1 MVEHNLNRLGS
12 YLNCNKNYKFWE
24 NQKQS
29 SLLLKGM
36 KDHKFFRQLK
46 NIFLRN
52 LSKFQNKHSQCNSL
66 SISHMSIVLCQQN
79 NQQDNWYYRYKRL
92 NQTYLRKFLLD
103 MMKDTNFN
111 TSLNYLQLDR
121 MIYIYLR
128 LSTISKTNLIIGCKL
143 GIPALN
149 HLHRYRQD
157 IRLHM
162 LYLIS
167 IINVE

>member
-29 SLLLKGM
+29 SLLLKGK

-46 NIFLRN
+46 NSLLRN
-52 LSKFQNKHSQCNSL
+52 LSKFQNQHSLCNSL
-66 SISHMSIVLCQQN
+66 NISHMTIVLCQQN
-79 NQQDNWYYRYKRL
+79 NQQDNWYYIYKLL
-92 NQTYLRKFLLD
+92 NQTYLKKFPLD

-111 TSLNYLQLDR
+111 ISLNYLQLDR

-128 LSTISKTNLIIGCKL
+128 LSTISKTNLIFGCKQ
-143 GIPALN
+143 GIPILN

-157 IRLHM
+157 IRLRI
-162 LYLIS
+162 LNLIS
-167 IINVE
+167 IINFE